1 MQNAGLGLI
10 LLIVAGAMNGSFTL
24 PMKYTKLWK
33 WENTWLAWTIFA
45 LFVLPIV
52 VTHLTLPQVREV
64 YHTADATNQ
73 ILTVAAWGAGWGIS
87 QIFFGLAVDALG
99 IALAF
104 SVILGLAAACGSL
117 VPLLRDHPDKVMSA
131 GGMGVIAGVALV
143 ILGVGI
149 CAVAGRKR
157 EAALG
162 TGPQAGKASIGLGL
176 IFCVI
181 SGVGSA
187 FVNFGLIAGKPL
199 IDASVAR
206 GGSSLWAP
214 NAAWLP
220 LMIAGGVPNLL
231 YCIYLLA
238 KNKTRGHFGQSNTAS
253 YWVLAFVMAI
263 FWFGSTLMYGMAS
276 VYLGAWGPIL
286 AWPLFMSLIVITASL
301 HGIRTGEWQG
311 TGKTPLRI
319 QLAGVGVLIVAV
331 IVLQQAG
338 HWVS

>member
-45 LFVLPIV
+45 LFVLPLV
-52 VTHLTLPQVREV
+52 VTHLTLPQAREV
-64 YHTADATNQ
+64 YHSGDSTGP

-87 QIFFGLAVDALG
+87 QIFFGLAVDAIG

-117 VPLLRDHPDKVMSA
+117 VPLLTQHADKIFSA
-131 GGMGVIAGVALV
+131 GGLGVIAGVALV
-143 ILGVGI
+143 IVGVGV

-157 EAALG
+157 EAALNS
-162 TGPQAGKASIGLGL
+162 GPQVGKASIGLGL
-176 IFCVI
+176 VFCVI

-199 IDASVAR
+199 QTASIAL
-206 GGSSLWAP
+206 GGNPMWAP

-220 LMIAGGVPNLL
+220 LMLAGGVPNLL
-231 YCIYLLA
+231 YCIYLLT

-253 YWVLAFVMAI
+253 HWLLAFVMAF
-263 FWFGSTLMYGMAS
+263 FWFASTLMYGMAS
-276 VYLGAWGPIL
+276 VYLGEWGPIL

-311 TGKTPLRI
+311 AGKAPLRI